1 MKKTTKNKKVT
12 DALGKLDV
20 VFIIDATGSMG
31 MYIQEAKQRAAD
43 ILKKIQ
49 EDGDLDIN
57 VGLIA
62 YRDHP
67 PQDYTFITRVT
78 PIGKIDDFNSALAT
92 LEAAGGGDRPE
103 AVLDG
108 INELFNL
115 KWRKDSDRV
124 VYLIGDAPPHNPYP
138 TGLTNEDLLEKLFEH
153 KIEVNAHS
161 IANAADTTAA
171 FNVFVEATGGKISV
185 GNAAQHTTGLYT
197 DTLVGKSTL
206 INSARKFM
214 GGISGSLTCVT
225 YTNAASLNY
234 TDAVTVASSVGMS
247 VEEMEATIDY
257 MKKRDL

>member
-1 MKKTTKNKKVT
+1 MKKTAKNKKVT
-12 DALGKLDV
+12 EALGKLDV

-31 MYIQEAKQRAAD
+31 PFIQEAKQRAAD

-67 PQDYTFITRVT
+67 PQDYTFVTRVT
-78 PIGKIDDFNSALAT
+78 PLSKIDEFNSALAT
-92 LEAAGGGDRPE
+92 LEADGGGDRPE

-115 KWRKDSDRV
+115 KWRKDSERV
-124 VYLIGDAPPHNPYP
+124 VYLIGDAPPHTPYP

-185 GNAAQHTTGLYT
+185 GNAAQHTTGLYS

-206 INSARKFM
+206 INTARSF
-214 GGISGSLTCVT
+214 IAAASGSATGVT
-225 YTNAASLNY
+225 YTDAKSLNY
-234 TDAVTVASSVGMS
+234 TDAVTIANAAGLSVA
-247 VEEMEATIDY
+247 EMESTLDY
-257 MKKRDL
+257 LKKRDL